1 MSTITVSG
9 TPIILWCWVRGS
21 TSIFDITVG
30 RDNRVS
36 KLKEVIKE
44 KRKPR
49 FDGFA
54 SDELKLLKLK
64 NPVND
69 EHISDIQNL
78 TLQGNEDENDDV
90 SLMKDMRKIA
100 TYWPENQAPPEDLI
114 HVIVEAPDFAGQP
127 SATGK

>member
-1 MSTITVSG
+1 MSTDTITG

-44 KRKPR
+44 RKPN
-49 FDGFA
+49 DFA
-54 SDELKLLKLK
+54 NVDADRLKLLKLK

-69 EHISDIQNL
+69 EHISDVQNL

-90 SLMKDMRKIA
+90 SLMKDMRKIV
-100 TYWPENQAPPEDLI
+100 TYWPENQDLLDLVHI
-114 HVIVEAPDFAGQP
+114 IVEAPGVN
-127 SATGK
+127 S

>member
-1 MSTITVSG
+1 MSTDMITG

-36 KLKEVIKE
+36 KLKEAIKE
-44 KRKPR
+44 KKPN
-49 FDGFA
+49 DFA
-54 SDELKLLKLK
+54 NVDADRLKLLKLK

-78 TLQGNEDENDDV
+78 TLQDDEDENDAV
-90 SLMKDMRKIA
+90 ALMEDMRKIV

-114 HVIVEAPDFAGQP
+114 HVIVEAPDLAGE
-127 SATGK
+127 SKI

>member
-1 MSTITVSG
+1 MSTDTITG
-9 TPIILWCWVRGS
+9 TPIMLWCLVGGS

-36 KLKEVIKE
+36 KLKEAIKS
-44 KRKPR
+44 KKPNETAGV
-49 FDGFA
+49 DA
-54 SDELKLLKLK
+54 DQLKLLKLK

-69 EHISDIQNL
+69 EHISDVQNL

-114 HVIVEAPDFAGQP
+114 HVIVKVPDLA
-127 SATGK
+127 SES

>member
-1 MSTITVSG
+1 MITG

-44 KRKPR
+44 RKPN
-49 FDGFA
+49 DFA
-54 SDELKLLKLK
+54 NVDADRLKLLKLK

-78 TLQGNEDENDDV
+78 TLQDDEDENDAV
-90 SLMKDMRKIA
+90 ALMEDMRKIV
-100 TYWPENQAPPEDLI
+100 TYWPENQVPPEDHI
-114 HVIVEAPDFAGQP
+114 HVIVEAPDLAGE
-127 SATGK
+127 SKI